1 MITQPECIKFQILI
15 EILICNL
22 PDRLT
27 DLNNTGW
34 LTMKNIPGGNKKP
47 LDGIKVLDC
56 TRYLPGPFATQILAD
71 FGADV
76 IKIEETGGEL
86 GRFLPPFIGGLGT
99 RFCAV
104 NRNKKSLTLDLK
116 SDQGREI
123 FKKLARSADIIIE
136 QFRPGVMDKMGL
148 GYNSLKEFNEGLIY
162 CSVTGY
168 GLSGPWVNRAG
179 HDINYLNTSGISGL
193 TAGRDGVPVMSSVQ
207 VADMAGGSLYA
218 VIGILLALF
227 HRSRTGRGQNIDISM
242 MDGALSLLSYTVG
255 EWCGKGSVPETGR
268 EFLTGGFAMY
278 NTYKCGDGKYVGL
291 GAIEGK
297 FWSGF
302 CTKIGRADYIDL
314 QYNISK
320 QDEIIADIS
329 GIMMERS
336 RDEWVSFFADSD
348 ICFTPVLDL
357 DEVSEH
363 EQVKAREMLLKV
375 MNFNGSGSD
384 LYVTGNPVKLSE
396 TPGEVV
402 MKFPETGGDAME
414 ILIDAGYTKD
424 EVENFISQKI
434 I

>member
-1 MITQPECIKFQILI
+1 MGKTSDEK
-15 EILICNL
+15 
-22 PDRLT
+22 
-27 DLNNTGW
+27 
-34 LTMKNIPGGNKKP
+34 KKP
-47 LDGIKVLDC
+47 LDGVKVLDC

-71 FGADV
+71 FGAEV
-76 IKIEETGGEL
+76 IKVEETAGEL
-86 GRFLPPFIGGLGT
+86 GRFLPPFIGGSGT

-104 NRNKKSLTLDLK
+104 NRNKKSITIDLK

-123 FKKLARSADIIIE
+123 FKKLASTADIIIE
-136 QFRPGVMDKMGL
+136 QFRPGVMEKMGL
-148 GYNSLKEFNEGLIY
+148 GYNALKESNEGLIY

-179 HDINYLNTSGISGL
+179 HDINYLNTSGISAL

-207 VADMAGGSLYA
+207 IADMAGGSLYA

-227 HRSRTGRGQNIDISM
+227 HRSRSGTGQIVDISM
-242 MDGALSLLSYTVG
+242 MDGALSLLAYTVG

-278 NTYKCGDGKYVGL
+278 NTYRCGDGKYIGL

-302 CTKIGRADYIDL
+302 CTKIGRENYINF
-314 QYNISK
+314 QYDISK
-320 QDEIIADIS
+320 QEEIIADVS
-329 GIMMERS
+329 SVMLERS

-363 EQVKAREMLLKV
+363 EQVKAREMLIRV
-375 MNFNGSGSD
+375 MNFKNSGSD
-384 LYVTGNPVKLSE
+384 LFVTGVPVKLSD
-396 TPGEVV
+396 TPGEAVLE
-402 MKFPETGGDAME
+402 FPETGGDAMG
-414 ILIDAGYTKD
+414 ILLNAGYTED
-424 EVENFISQKI
+424 EVKDFISKKI